1 MQYIGILVCLGGS
14 DLVIL
19 LPFGQSRTAFILN
32 DQGMVC
38 GGEFVI

>member
-1 MQYIGILVCLGGS
+1 MGGLSELVS
-14 DLVIL
+14 L

-38 GGEFVI
+38 VGEIVI